1 MEMLSTY
8 LRKINLTMRATDA
21 RLLQIAAVIAAMMV
35 LFWYNFIHLPLSAST
50 RLAEAELGRTRAEL
64 TRLVNFQ
71 NAHLD
76 MAAYEQAVTE
86 ADASASRALPSEL
99 MPSEFIS
106 IVQREALRAQVR
118 LTSLAP
124 GDVTELSELGVV
136 ELPITVTA
144 RAGYFQLLD
153 FLGAL
158 ADSPRFLLVKGMAI
172 EQKDGELECQITIAI
187 YARAPENKSPT
198 T

>member
-1 MEMLSTY
+1 MEILSTY
-8 LRKINLTMRATDA
+8 LRKIKLNMRATDA
-21 RLLQIAAVIAAMMV
+21 RLLQIAAVIAV
-35 LFWYNFIHLPLSAST
+35 LLGLFWYNFIHLPLSTSE
-50 RLAEAELGRTRAEL
+50 RLAEAEMGKTRAEL

-71 NAHLD
+71 NSHLD
-76 MAAYEQAVTE
+76 MTAYEQAVTE

-124 GDVTELSELGVV
+124 GNVTEIRELGVV

-153 FLGAL
+153 FLQAL
-158 ADSPRFLLVKGMAI
+158 AASPRFLLVQSMAI
-172 EQKDGELECQITIAI
+172 EQKGGELECQLTIAI
-187 YARAPENKSPT
+187 YARAPEKEPPAT
-198 T
+198 